1 MYGTCNNLCRLLSE
15 QYPAETPL
23 TLIVWTPEDIEA
35 LADGMECAVSDQD
48 VKTVLAR
55 MDAIPEEQRLESG
68 VSASA
73 VMDLIGQVKEAAPAV
88 MVPAD
93 LLETLLTTA
102 EQALWR
108 REWIARD
115 DNHPV
120 PESVTRRLAD
130 TAKVRALLKK
140 SPRRPG
146 GVY

>member
-1 MYGTCNNLCRLLSE
+1 MYGTCETLCRLLSE

-23 TLIVWTPEDIEA
+23 NLIIWSPADIEA
-35 LADGMECAVSDQD
+35 LADGMDCAVSDQD
-48 VKTVLAR
+48 IKAVLAR
-55 MDAIPEEQRLESG
+55 LDAIPEEQRLESG

-73 VMDLIGQVKEAAPAV
+73 VMDLIGQVKEATRAV

-108 REWIARD
+108 REWTARD

-120 PESVTRRLAD
+120 PESVARRLVDA
-130 TAKVRALLKK
+130 AKVRALLKN
-140 SPRRPG
+140 
-146 GVY
+146 

>member
-23 TLIVWTPEDIEA
+23 TLIVWSPADIEA
-35 LADGMECAVSDQD
+35 LADGMECTVSDQD
-48 VKTVLAR
+48 IKEVLAR
-55 MDAIPEEQRLESG
+55 LDAIPEEQRLKSG
-68 VSASA
+68 VSASS
-73 VMDLIGQVKEAAPAV
+73 VMELIEQVKRDAPAV

-102 EQALWR
+102 EQALWS
-108 REWIARD
+108 REWSARD

-130 TAKVRALLKK
+130 TAKVRALLKN
-140 SPRRPG
+140 
-146 GVY
+146 

>member
-1 MYGTCNNLCRLLSE
+1 MYGTCETLCRLLSE

-23 TLIVWTPEDIEA
+23 NLIIWSPVDIEA
-35 LADGMECAVSDQD
+35 LADGMECVVSDQD
-48 VKTVLAR
+48 IKAVLAR
-55 MDAIPEEQRLESG
+55 LDAIPEEQRLESG

-73 VMDLIGQVKEAAPAV
+73 VMDLIGQVKEATRAV

-108 REWIARD
+108 REWTARD

-120 PESVTRRLAD
+120 PESVARRLAD
-130 TAKVRALLKK
+130 VAKVRALLKN
-140 SPRRPG
+140 
-146 GVY
+146 

>member
-1 MYGTCNNLCRLLSE
+1 MYGTCETLCRLLSE

-23 TLIVWTPEDIEA
+23 TLIVWSPADIEG

-48 VKTVLAR
+48 IKAVLAR
-55 MDAIPEEQRLESG
+55 LDAIPKDQRLDFCVPSC
-68 VSASA
+68 A
-73 VMDLIGQVKEAAPAV
+73 VMDLIDQVKRAAPAV

-108 REWIARD
+108 REWTARD

-120 PESVTRRLAD
+120 PESVARRLAD
-130 TAKVRALLKK
+130 AAKVRALLKN
-140 SPRRPG
+140 
-146 GVY
+146 

>member
-1 MYGTCNNLCRLLSE
+1 MYGTCETLCRLLSE

-23 TLIVWTPEDIEA
+23 NLIIWFPVDIEA

-48 VKTVLAR
+48 IKAVLAR
-55 MDAIPEEQRLESG
+55 LDAIPEEQRLESG

-73 VMDLIGQVKEAAPAV
+73 VMDLIGQVKEATRAV

-108 REWIARD
+108 REWTARD

-120 PESVTRRLAD
+120 PESVARRLAD
-130 TAKVRALLKK
+130 AAKVRALLKN
-140 SPRRPG
+140 
-146 GVY
+146 

>member
-23 TLIVWTPEDIEA
+23 TLIVWSPADIEA
-35 LADGMECAVSDQD
+35 LADGMECTVSDQD
-48 VKTVLAR
+48 IKAVLAR
-55 MDAIPEEQRLESG
+55 IDAIPEDQRLDFG
-68 VSASA
+68 VPSCG
-73 VMDLIGQVKEAAPAV
+73 VMDLIDQVKRATPAV

-102 EQALWR
+102 EQALWS
-108 REWIARD
+108 REWAARD

-130 TAKVRALLKK
+130 AAKVRALLKN
-140 SPRRPG
+140 
-146 GVY
+146 

>member
-1 MYGTCNNLCRLLSE
+1 MYGTCKNLCRLLSE

-23 TLIVWTPEDIEA
+23 NLIVWSPSDIEA

-48 VKTVLAR
+48 IKDVLAR
-55 MDAIPEEQRLESG
+55 LDAIPEEERLESG

-73 VMDLIGQVKEAAPAV
+73 VMDLIDQVKQVVPAV

-102 EQALWR
+102 EQALWH
-108 REWIARD
+108 REWTARD
-115 DNHPV
+115 GNHPV

-130 TAKVRALLKK
+130 TAKVRALLKN
-140 SPRRPG
+140 
-146 GVY
+146 

>member
-1 MYGTCNNLCRLLSE
+1 MYGTCETLCRLLSE
-15 QYPAETPL
+15 ETPL
-23 TLIVWTPEDIEA
+23 NLIIWSPADIEA

-48 VKTVLAR
+48 IKAVLAR
-55 MDAIPEEQRLESG
+55 LDAIPEEQRLESG

-73 VMDLIGQVKEAAPAV
+73 VMDLIGQVKEATRAV

-108 REWIARD
+108 REWTARD

-120 PESVTRRLAD
+120 PESVARRLAD
-130 TAKVRALLKK
+130 AAKVRALLKK
-140 SPRRPG
+140 
-146 GVY
+146 

>member
-1 MYGTCNNLCRLLSE
+1 MYGTCETLCRLLSE

-23 TLIVWTPEDIEA
+23 NLIVWSPVDIEA

-48 VKTVLAR
+48 IKAVLAR
-55 MDAIPEEQRLESG
+55 LDAIPEEQRLESG

-73 VMDLIGQVKEAAPAV
+73 VMDLIGQVKEATQAV

-108 REWIARD
+108 REWTARD

-120 PESVTRRLAD
+120 PESVARRLAD
-130 TAKVRALLKK
+130 AAKVRALLKN
-140 SPRRPG
+140 
-146 GVY
+146 

>member
-23 TLIVWTPEDIEA
+23 TLIVWSPADIEA
-35 LADGMECAVSDQD
+35 LADGMEYAVSEQE
-48 VKTVLAR
+48 TRAVLAR
-55 MDAIPEEQRLESG
+55 LAAIQEEQRLESG
-68 VSASA
+68 VSTSA
-73 VMDLIGQVKEAAPAV
+73 VMELIGQVKEASPAV

-102 EQALWR
+102 EQALWS
-108 REWIARD
+108 REWAARD

-130 TAKVRALLKK
+130 TAKVRALLKN
-140 SPRRPG
+140 
-146 GVY
+146 

>member
-23 TLIVWTPEDIEA
+23 TLIVWSPADIEA
-35 LADGMECAVSDQD
+35 LADGMECTVSDQD
-48 VKTVLAR
+48 IKEVLAR
-55 MDAIPEEQRLESG
+55 LVAIPEEQRLKSG
-68 VSASA
+68 VSASS
-73 VMDLIGQVKEAAPAV
+73 VMELIEQVKRDAPAV

-102 EQALWR
+102 EQALWS
-108 REWIARD
+108 REWSARD

-130 TAKVRALLKK
+130 TAKVRALLKN
-140 SPRRPG
+140 
-146 GVY
+146 

>member
-1 MYGTCNNLCRLLSE
+1 MYGTCETLCRLLSE
-15 QYPAETPL
+15 QYLAETPL
-23 TLIVWTPEDIEA
+23 NLIIWSPVDIEA

-48 VKTVLAR
+48 IKAVLAR
-55 MDAIPEEQRLESG
+55 LDAIPEEQRLESG

-73 VMDLIGQVKEAAPAV
+73 VMDLIGQVKEATRAV

-108 REWIARD
+108 REWTARD

-120 PESVTRRLAD
+120 PESVARRLAD
-130 TAKVRALLKK
+130 AAKVRALLKN
-140 SPRRPG
+140 
-146 GVY
+146 